1 MLPIIE
7 IRNLSKEYRLG
18 RSLQRNENFREFLKR
33 KLSTPMHALNG
44 SKPTAT
50 ANNNEEDRR
59 FWALQDVSFDVAQGE
74 MVGLIGRNG
83 AGKSTLLKVIS
94 RITDP
99 SSGSVVV
106 RGRMASLLEV
116 GTGFHPELTGRE
128 NIFLNGAI
136 LGMRKAEII
145 SKFDEIVAFAEI
157 EQFLDTP
164 VKHYSSGMY
173 VRLAFAVAAHL
184 NPEILVV
191 DEVLAVGDAAF
202 QKKCLGKMNAVSR
215 GGRTVL
221 FVSHNMA
228 AVENL
233 CQRGIVLERGRA
245 VFDGSSK
252 DAVHHYL
259 TSFSGMPDSDGH
271 IIDLTAAS
279 RISVV
284 GPLLKRMELFTE
296 DDRPLLEGMKIGAR
310 LKVKIHFDLPN
321 PTNSFNIGLGFNDFF
336 GQRMFTALSQFEP
349 DRTTNERVGPQ
360 VFVCDIPSLTL
371 MPGDYTLRVW
381 LDIGNTE
388 ADLINDAARITVI
401 ESDYYQTGKVPWN
414 GTFVLK
420 HRWYLEQAADE
431 RKLKASGV
439 SADNA

>member
-1 MLPIIE
+1 MKSM
-7 IRNLSKEYRLG
+7 IRVQNLSKQFRINAREERLVPYDTL
-18 RSLQRNENFREFLKR
+18 RESMVKAVRNSFARIKG
-33 KLSTPMHALNG
+33 NG
-44 SKPTAT
+44 HSVT
-50 ANNNEEDRR
+50 EIL
-59 FWALQDVSFDVAQGE
+59 WALKDINFEVNPGE
-74 MVGLIGRNG
+74 VMGIIGPNG
-83 AGKSTLLKVIS
+83 AGKSTLLKILSRVIEP
-94 RITDP
+94 TT
-99 SSGSVVV
+99 
-106 RGRMASLLEV
+106 GRAELYGKVGSLLDI
-116 GTGFHPELTGRE
+116 GTGFHPDLTGRE
-128 NIFLNGAI
+128 NVYLNGAV
-136 LGMRKAEII
+136 LGMSRREINA
-145 SKFDEIVAFAEI
+145 KFDEIIDFAGTEK
-157 EQFLDTP
+157 FLETAI
-164 VKHYSSGMY
+164 KHYSSGMY

-271 IIDLTAAS
+271 IIDLSAAS

-284 GPLLKRMELFTE
+284 GQLLKRMELYTDE
-296 DDRPLLEGMKIGAR
+296 DRPLLEGMKIGAR

-336 GQRMFTALSQFEP
+336 GQRMFTAHSQFEP
-349 DRTTNERVGPQ
+349 DRTTTERVGPQ

-371 MPGDYTLRVW
+371 MPGDYTVRVW

-420 HRWYLEQAADE
+420 HRWYLEQM
-431 RKLKASGV
+431 
-439 SADNA
+439 